1 MAPAGTKT
9 KFLLVRGLKA
19 NADENALAKA
29 MTKFYLEDSEPAAE
43 LKPTAAEETKPEPP
57 SKPTSM
63 PLPPNHAPAEPKP
76 VGATPDSLKRVFLIR
91 DRKTNKSMKYGFAEY
106 HSSQDASRAL
116 EKHQLLGKTSSTTD
130 TLSLDPVDPGVFAP
144 VLGNVRNQ
152 KFLFSHN
159 GAMYQYRDFRYYA
172 SAETINTN
180 PPRSTPPPSEAP
192 QAKKKRARN
201 TLGQL
206 DGGTS
211 KKAKTNMGFM
221 NQWQQKQAELRG
233 ETGDG
238 NDGEPSRS
246 ESFPFRSETNPS
258 AEPDQ
263 TSFVS
268 GANQDTDAVITH
280 SQSFI
285 WQRLVDGKMK
295 NSCLLCLTDIPPAV
309 APEKH
314 VKESQLH
321 AKNLRDDDKYRK
333 GLENLK
339 KRGVDPGATLQ
350 VKPDPPSKT
359 QETFIDRA
367 ALRREQEAKADGA
380 RASKINISLGGGGGQ
395 QQKQHVNASA
405 ASGASGDEKAAP
417 SYGKGMAMLQ
427 KAGWKAGQAL
437 GSGEGDGITAPI
449 ETSMYAAGVGLGHEG
464 GRIGDAVEE
473 ASRSTRGGGQG
484 FVEKTK
490 DVARERFEKMG

>member
-1 MAPAGTKT
+1 MAHDGTKT
-9 KFLLVRGLKA
+9 RFLLVRGLKA
-19 NADENALAKA
+19 NADEIALANI
-29 MTKFYLEDSEPAAE
+29 MSKFYLDDAEPAAQP
-43 LKPTAAEETKPEPP
+43 KPTAAEEIKPEPP
-57 SKPTSM
+57 SKPTAM
-63 PLPPNHAPAEPKP
+63 PLPPSQAAAQPKP

-91 DRKTNKSMKYGFAEY
+91 DRSTNKSMKYGFAEY

-116 EKHQLLGKTSSTTD
+116 EKQQLLSEIASTAD
-130 TLSLDPVDPGVFAP
+130 KVSLDPVDPGVFAP
-144 VLGNVRNQ
+144 VLGNVRNH

-159 GAMYQYRDFRYYA
+159 GAMYQYRDSRYYA
-172 SAETINTN
+172 SAETINAD

-192 QAKKKRARN
+192 QAKKKRASN

-206 DGGTS
+206 DGGAS
-211 KKAKTNMGFM
+211 KKAKKNLGFVDK
-221 NQWQQKQAELRG
+221 WQQKQAELRG

-238 NDGEPSRS
+238 DDGEPSQS
-246 ESFPFRSETNPS
+246 ESTPFRSESNPP
-258 AEPDQ
+258 AEFDH
-263 TSFVS
+263 TSLVS
-268 GANQDTDAVITH
+268 GANQDTDAVDTH

-285 WQRLVDGKMK
+285 WQRVVDGKTK

-321 AKNLRDDDKYRK
+321 AKNLKDDDKYRK

-339 KRGVDPGATLQ
+339 KRGVDTDATLQ
-350 VKPDPPSKT
+350 VKPDPPFRP

-367 ALRREQEAKADGA
+367 ALRRAQEAKADSA
-380 RASKINISLGGGGGQ
+380 RAPKINISLGSGGGQ
-395 QQKQHVNASA
+395 QQKQHANASA
-405 ASGASGDEKAAP
+405 ASGVSGDEKAAP
-417 SYGKGMAMLQ
+417 SYGKGMAMLK

-464 GRIGDAVEE
+464 GKIGDAVEE